1 MRCAAAAE
9 VKKKKE
15 RQKRLKEAGD
25 HDEDLS
31 VMYRLR
37 TAFNLCHMIGL
48 SEVFCVRSL
57 NSCFWIV
64 SCLLLFE
71 L

>member
-1 MRCAAAAE
+1 M
-9 VKKKKE
+9 KKKKE

-25 HDEDLS
+25 HDEDLLS
-31 VMYRLR
+31 CTYILCI
-37 TAFNLCHMIGL
+37 ALNLCHMFRL

-57 NSCFWIV
+57 NIYFRIV
-64 SCLLLFE
+64 SRLLLFE